1 MIVVLSSVKQLQQ
14 LAENLK
20 GIELTTTSPYTNE
33 PMELVAFTK
42 DTYGVR
48 SKLWRTP
55 SGKIYWSKY
64 NTIYR
69 Y

>member
-1 MIVVLSSVKQLQQ
+1 MIVVLSSITQLKQ

-20 GIELTTTSPYTNE
+20 GTELTATSPYTNE
-33 PMELVAFTK
+33 PMDLVAFTK

-55 SGKIYWSKY
+55 SGKIYWSKD